1 MKLTFTNFREY
12 VPTED
17 CTLFQ
22 SLLVDLIDINQRLK
36 ENGMSEIFIDFQE
49 YHDEYSPERTDP
61 CPDYYGYY
69 RIYSQI
75 DPYNHIGLEMNI
87 HQLDDSLCLLN
98 NFIEMILKK

>member
-1 MKLTFTNFREY
+1 MKLTFENFRKY

-69 RIYSQI
+69 RIYPQI
-75 DPYNHIGLEMNI
+75 DPYNHIGLEMDI
-87 HQLDDSLCLLN
+87 HQLDDSLCLLY
-98 NFIEMILKK
+98 NFIEMVLRK